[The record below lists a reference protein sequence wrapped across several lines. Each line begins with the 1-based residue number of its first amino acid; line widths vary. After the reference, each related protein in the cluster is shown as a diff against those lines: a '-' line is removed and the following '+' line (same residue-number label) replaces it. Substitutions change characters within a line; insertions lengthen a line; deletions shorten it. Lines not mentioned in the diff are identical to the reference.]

1 MVQQVQEN
9 ASAGVIEQLRSRI
22 SRLTG
27 SGRVLTGKT
36 FPFHEPHLDA
46 ALPWGG
52 LPAGSLHELVGHAP
66 SITGFLAA
74 FLARVR
80 PGRPILWITSE
91 QQPYAPGLAAFG
103 LDHRRLTIA
112 WARRPQDRLW
122 AFEDALR
129 TPGFAAVIAEVG
141 NADLTETRRLQLAAE
156 SGNGLGLLVRRDAA
170 PSAALTRWRV
180 DTVLGDGRSPRWS
193 VTLERCR
200 GGQPASWL
208 VEFDHAS
215 LHFRL
220 VAALADRSL
229 AAAAE

>member
-1 MVQQVQEN
+1 MVQQGQT
-9 ASAGVIEQLRSRI
+9 GVIEQLRSRI
-22 SRLTG
+22 GRLAG
-27 SGRVLTGKT
+27 GGGLIGRKVFT
-36 FPFHEPHLDA
+36 FGEPALDS
-46 ALPWGG
+46 ALPWNG
-52 LPAGSLHELVGHAP
+52 LPAGSLHEMVGYAP

-74 FLARVR
+74 YLARVR
-80 PGRPILWITSE
+80 PGRPILWITPD
-91 QQPYAPGLAAFG
+91 QQAYAPGLAAFG
-103 LDHRRLTIA
+103 LDHRRLTFA
-112 WARRPQDRLW
+112 WARRAQDRFW

-129 TPGFAAVIAEVG
+129 TPGFAAVIAEIDG
-141 NADLTETRRLQLAAE
+141 ADLTETRRLQLAAE
-156 SGNGLGLLVRRDAA
+156 SGQGIGLLVRRDTA

-180 DTVLGDGRSPRWS
+180 EPVLSDGYRPRWS
-193 VTLERCR
+193 VALERCR

>member
-1 MVQQVQEN
+1 MDQQL
-9 ASAGVIEQLRSRI
+9 SAGVLNQLRSRI
-22 SRLTG
+22 GRLTG

-52 LPAGSLHELVGHAP
+52 LPAGSLHELVGYAP
-66 SITGFLAA
+66 SISGFAAA

-112 WARRPQDRLW
+112 WARRSQDRLW

-129 TPGFAAVIAEVG
+129 TPGFAAVIAEIDQ
-141 NADLTETRRLQLAAE
+141 ADLTETRRLQLAAE
-156 SGNGLGLLVRRDAA
+156 NGNGLGLLVRRDVT
-170 PSAALTRWRV
+170 PSAALTRWRIE
-180 DTVLGDGRSPRWS
+180 TALSDGRNPRWS
-193 VTLERCR
+193 VALERCR

-208 VEFDHAS
+208 MEFDHAS

>member
-1 MVQQVQEN
+1 MVQQVQT
-9 ASAGVIEQLRSRI
+9 GVIEQLRSRI
-22 SRLTG
+22 NRLTG
-27 SGRVLTGKT
+27 SGRVLTGKV
-36 FPFHEPHLDA
+36 FPFHEPALDE

-52 LPAGSLHELVGHAP
+52 LPAGSLHEIVGYAP

-74 FLARVR
+74 YLARVR
-80 PGRPILWITSE
+80 PGRPILWITPD
-91 QQPYAPGLAAFG
+91 QQAYAPGLTAFG
-103 LDHRRLTIA
+103 LDHRRLTMA

-129 TPGFAAVIAEVG
+129 TPGFGAVIAEIDQ
-141 NADLTETRRLQLAAE
+141 ADLTETRRLQLAAE
-156 SGNGLGLLVRRDAA
+156 NGNGLGLLVRRDAS

-180 DTVLGDGRSPRWS
+180 EAALSDGRSPRWS
-193 VTLERCR
+193 VALERCR